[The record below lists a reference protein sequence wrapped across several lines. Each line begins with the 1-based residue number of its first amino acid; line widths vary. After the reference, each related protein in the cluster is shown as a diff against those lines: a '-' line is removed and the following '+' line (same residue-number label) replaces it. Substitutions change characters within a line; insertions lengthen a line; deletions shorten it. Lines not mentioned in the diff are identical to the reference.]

1 MSIAIAKGDGIEVLA
16 VINLSLLAQFGYKK
30 YEPII
35 ESRGFKIIS
44 SSGMGNQDSYKLGFK
59 KSTGILDLGIITFAS
74 DNAQSILQNAFS
86 DYDFVLSKINSGNEP
101 IVKNK
106 PKPKIIPDKTKQ
118 PDNNKIGQK
127 LVDKAK
133 EYIGSKNWS
142 QWRKRTS
149 FDGLTT
155 FKIKEPKCN
164 LFIYEVLKQCGIDL
178 GLPND
183 YGKEVIVKRPYVC
196 KQWYNEEVP
205 YFKCIGKGIEA
216 LKKAKPGD
224 IITNGSHIS
233 IISVQKKTISA
244 SSKVNKVV
252 ENAWG
257 WRKDERDT
265 VKIFRYTGEINSSEE
280 DDEFNSEND
289 KEK

>member
-1 MSIAIAKGDGIEVLA
+1 MDER
-16 VINLSLLAQFGYKK
+16 K

-86 DYDFVLSKINSGNEP
+86 DYDFVLSKNNSGNEP
-101 IVKNK
+101 IVKDK
-106 PKPKIIPDKTKQ
+106 PKPEITPEKEKKPDNTELPDKPQQPNNTESPEKTRH
-118 PDNNKIGQK
+118 PDNTEIRQK

-155 FKIKEPKCN
+155 FKIGEPKCN
-164 LFIYEVLKQCGIDL
+164 LFIYEVLKQRGIDL

-205 YFKCIGKGIEA
+205 YFKCIGKG
-216 LKKAKPGD
+216 
-224 IITNGSHIS
+224 T
-233 IISVQKKTISA
+233 
-244 SSKVNKVV
+244 
-252 ENAWG
+252 
-257 WRKDERDT
+257 
-265 VKIFRYTGEINSSEE
+265 
-280 DDEFNSEND
+280 
-289 KEK
+289 